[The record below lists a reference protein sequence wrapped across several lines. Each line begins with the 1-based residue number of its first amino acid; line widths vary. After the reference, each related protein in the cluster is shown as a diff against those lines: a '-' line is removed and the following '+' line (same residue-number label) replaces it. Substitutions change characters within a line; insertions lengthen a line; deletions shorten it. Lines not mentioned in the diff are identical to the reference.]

1 MRPRFDERESRQ
13 LARLRAMARVG
24 AHAEPGR
31 WRAPRG
37 TLGPAL
43 DGVELTWHAHAVQL
57 WRGATLVRTYTFPER
72 VRAACTAHMY
82 VTQDTC
88 EAVVCVALDR
98 LLYVHVPRLGHAA
111 SVPLSFCAARVWPL
125 HTGVL
130 IVRDAHAHTSGAAL
144 PGAYYVRSL
153 FDEAAPWTRA
163 AALQREDG
171 APVVHGATAPFPES
185 GEQIVWASDGR
196 TCPAALLVSLSR
208 ERRALRVYQYVT
220 SSEPLQQRA
229 APKTHAAPP
238 PAPSAVRSRKSLR
251 RSSRVSELGARR
263 ASEYHPPLPLLE
275 PEQDAALLGRRAT
288 HSLSDVDMAPPSGA
302 PHPLFAHL
310 AHAHAC
316 VVLLEEITVPELA
329 HAPDDAHSV
338 RVLWFYERLYIF
350 VRASERVFCRCV
362 GAGPTLHAP
371 HHADADAVFAARD
384 VACVSLVR
392 PNDALLHIDAHH
404 TAWLVCGPPG
414 PAAAVP
420 WAHDATRVRVDDDA
434 QLLVRGAWAPH
445 PVYARPG
452 DALAARVLDA
462 LSLALPVSTASALLA
477 QWARAPCTWA
487 GLAQVL
493 AVDEAATGPAHT
505 CEAHARSLLTAL
517 GYAAA
522 PPAAAGAGEP
532 RPSDAGVAV
541 VLHFLAQDAM
551 IDLARRRTDA
561 PRLVALLVPLLE
573 RLGWGA
579 WLDAWTRVYPV
590 RAVSQTGGGPP
601 APPDVYATLRA
612 TLDGD
617 ARTLDALAQT
627 VADTTHTP
635 PVRHLA
641 TWCPLLHALL
651 DVYGVLAHG
660 TATDVVHAL
669 LRVHWDAR
677 TVQRLPAGLAL
688 PLEEALRTC
697 QLDPPAQA
705 PPALYALL
713 RRADAAAASLAAP
726 PPPVTVRAARQAT
739 LPPGLDPLS
748 AHIFH
753 RDHRLAE
760 VARMLCT
767 TRVQT
772 ARLPTDE
779 TGTSPAASA
788 LARTLAERTL
798 SQCVGRGMFRL
809 ASQTLR
815 TTGTWRTPRLC
826 VALRTLPDGALLTD
840 THEPAELEWPEFHNG
855 AASALE
861 IGAAPVDSS
870 WIFAHAGDTR
880 GARARHAGFLLGLGL
895 QGHLRTLGRVHAYRY
910 LAPRHTL
917 TTMGLVLGLAASF
930 IGTGD
935 PVARQ
940 IMAVQVAAFLPAG
953 SVPLHMAPLTQATG
967 LLGMGLV
974 FCGTDHRWTAARLVA
989 QLDAPLDTSEALD
1002 RHRDVYAHCAGL
1014 ALGLVHLGRARRTGM
1029 SSAADLAL
1037 TARLCRL
1044 LTPTDDTPPLAA
1056 VRSAAAASLAL
1067 ALLFLRSGRRD
1078 VAEALKP
1085 PALDALAHMRPDLL
1099 LTRALARALI
1109 LWDATPDDAWLASA
1123 CPALTD
1129 PAALDPHQALAFYY
1143 IRAGACLALGLQFA
1157 GTGDVRA
1164 RALLLRQLAYA
1175 PEPPTSYEARLV
1187 RAAITMLHDVVR
1199 LALGCVMAGTGDVDT
1214 LRVLRAAHGA
1224 LDVPYGSHMATHMAL
1239 GLLFLGGGRFSV
1251 GRSDRA
1257 MAALLMTCLPRFPLA
1272 PDDTGAHLPALRHL
1286 WVLALSPRLL
1296 AAHDVTS
1303 GDVCF
1308 LPVSVGG
1315 TRLETPA
1322 LVPPDAVATGAM
1334 AVSDSRRYW
1343 PAAVPLRASAP
1354 LSVHWL
1360 PVQRRTGFLTYADD
1374 PHGHRSIFAR
1384 TAQVTAPRWTADAE
1398 GARHLQDLRVL
1409 VQGFT
1414 TAPEVQG
1421 LVRYVCGAAAPFASF
1436 CASVLLDG
1444 LLHDTPMLPRVY
1456 LALWAGWQQPEAP
1469 DRVLFVQ
1476 DVALLRALYRSAADA
1491 RLRGT
1496 RDRLV
1501 PRDVLD
1507 GLAWQLTQQLGPS
1520 MPGVSAYLR
1529 GAPLVREAA
1538 WALALLEAPSAADVA
1553 RLRARHAST
1562 PPALATHV
1570 LRRVLGSEPLVQQCV
1585 ASWALCT
1592 SD

>member
-1 MRPRFDERESRQ
+1 MPPRFDDGESRQ

-24 AHAEPGR
+24 AQYESGR
-31 WRAPRG
+31 WRAPST
-37 TLGPAL
+37 TLDDAL
-43 DGVELTWHAHAVQL
+43 HGVELTWHAHTVQL
-57 WRGATLVRTYTFPER
+57 WRGAMLVHTYTFPER
-72 VRAACTAHMY
+72 VRYTCTARMHL
-82 VTQDTC
+82 TQDTC
-88 EAVVCVALDR
+88 EAAVCIALDH
-98 LLYVHVPRLGHAA
+98 LLYVHVPRLGHTA
-111 SVPLSFCAARVWPL
+111 SLPLSFGVARMWPL

-130 IVRDAHAHTSGAAL
+130 LLRDHLSATSIPL
-144 PGAYYVRSL
+144 AYYVRSV
-153 FDEAAPWTRA
+153 FDEPAPWTRA
-163 AALQREDG
+163 ASLQHEDG
-171 APVVHGATAPFPES
+171 RLVVHGATSAFPEP

-196 TCPAALLVSLSR
+196 AGAPTFLVSLCR
-208 ERRALRVYQYVT
+208 DRRALRVYNYGL
-220 SSEPLQQRA
+220 SSEPWQQRA
-229 APKTHAAPP
+229 APQTHTAPLPAASTTR
-238 PAPSAVRSRKSLR
+238 ARKSLR
-251 RSSRVSELGARR
+251 RSSRVSEPGGARR
-263 ASEYHPPLPLLE
+263 ASEYSPKLPLLE
-275 PEQDAALLGRRAT
+275 PEHDAAMLGRRAT
-288 HSLSDVDMAPPSGA
+288 HSLSDVDMPTQYEA

-316 VVLLEEITVPELA
+316 VVLLEEITVPELK
-329 HAPDDAHSV
+329 HAPHDAEAV
-338 RVLWFYERLYIF
+338 RVRWFYERLYLF
-350 VRASERVFCRCV
+350 VRASERVFCRDV
-362 GAGPTLHAP
+362 RAGPTLHAP
-371 HHADADAVFAARD
+371 HHAEADAVFAARD
-384 VACVSLVR
+384 MECVSLVQ
-392 PNDALLHIDAHH
+392 PNDALLHIDVHN

-414 PAAAVP
+414 PAAAVL
-420 WAHDATRVRVDDDA
+420 WAHDATRVRCDNDV
-434 QLLVRGAWAPH
+434 QLLVQGAWASY

-452 DALAARVLDA
+452 DALAARVLEA
-462 LSLALPVSTASALLA
+462 LCLALPVPTASALLA
-477 QWARAPCTWA
+477 AWARAPRTWA

-493 AVDEAATGPAHT
+493 QVDAAATGPGLL
-505 CEAHARSLLTAL
+505 CETQARDLLATLGWAEAATA
-517 GYAAA
+517 
-522 PPAAAGAGEP
+522 PAAAS
-532 RPSDAGVAV
+532 PSTEADAGVAI
-541 VLHFLAQDAM
+541 VLHFLAQDAI

-561 PRLVALLVPLLE
+561 PRLVALLLPLLE
-573 RLGWGA
+573 RLQWGA
-579 WLDAWTRVYPV
+579 WLDAWTRWYPV
-590 RAVSQTGGGPP
+590 RAVSLTQGGPA
-601 APPDVYATLRA
+601 APPDVYETVHAA
-612 TLDGD
+612 LDGR
-617 ARTLDALAQT
+617 ASSLEGLAQC
-627 VADTTHTP
+627 VADATHTP
-635 PVRHLA
+635 MVRHLA

-677 TVQRLPAGLAL
+677 IVQRLPAGLAL

-713 RRADAAAASLAAP
+713 RRADAAAASTTVSP
-726 PPPVTVRAARQAT
+726 PKATVRAARQAT

-748 AHIFH
+748 AHIFP
-753 RDHRLAE
+753 RDYRLAE

-788 LARTLAERTL
+788 LARTLAERTM

-826 VALRTLPDGALLTD
+826 LALRTLPDGAMLTD

-855 AASALE
+855 VASALE
-861 IGAAPVDSS
+861 MGAAPVDSS
-870 WIFAHAGDTR
+870 WIFAHASDTR

-895 QGHLRTLGRVHAYRY
+895 HGHLRTLGRVHAYRY

-930 IGTGD
+930 VGTAD

-953 SVPLHMAPLTQATG
+953 SVPLQMAPLTQATG

-974 FCGTDHRWTAARLVA
+974 FCGTDHRWTAARLAA
-989 QLDAPLDTSEALD
+989 QLDAPLDSNDALD

-1029 SSAADLAL
+1029 TSATDLAL

-1056 VRSAAAASLAL
+1056 VRSAGAASLAL
-1067 ALLFLRSGRRD
+1067 ALLFLRSQRRD
-1078 VAEALKP
+1078 IADALAP
-1085 PALDALAHMRPDLL
+1085 PTLDALTHRRPDLL

-1109 LWDATPDDAWLASA
+1109 LWDATPNDAWLATA

-1129 PAALDPHQALAFYY
+1129 PTTLDPHQALAFYY
-1143 IRAGACLALGLQFA
+1143 IRAGACLALGLQYA
-1157 GTGDVRA
+1157 GTGNVQA
-1164 RALLLRQLAYA
+1164 RAVLLRQLSWA
-1175 PEPPTSYEARLV
+1175 PDPPTSYEARLV
-1187 RAAITMLHDVVR
+1187 RAAILTLHDVVH
-1199 LALGCVMAGTGDVDT
+1199 LALSCVMAGTGDVET

-1239 GLLFLGGGRFSV
+1239 GLLCLGGGRVSV
-1251 GRSDRA
+1251 GQSDRA
-1257 MAALLMTCLPRFPLA
+1257 IAALLLTCLPPFPLA
-1272 PDDTGAHLPALRHL
+1272 PDDTGAHLPALRHFYM
-1286 WVLALSPRLL
+1286 LALSPRLL
-1296 AAHDVTS
+1296 AARDVTS

-1322 LVPPDAVATGAM
+1322 LVPPVALHTHAM
-1334 AVSDSRRYW
+1334 AVSHSRRYW
-1343 PAAVPLRASAP
+1343 PAAVPLQASAP

-1384 TAQVTAPRWTADAE
+1384 TAQYTTPRWTGDAD
-1398 GARHLQDLRVL
+1398 GARRWQDLRVL

-1421 LVRYVCGAAAPFASF
+1421 LVHYVCGAASPFATF

-1444 LLHDTPMLPRVY
+1444 LLHDRPMLPRVY
-1456 LALWAGWQQPEAP
+1456 LALWAGWQETEAP

-1476 DVALLRALYRSAADA
+1476 DMALLRALYRSPADE

-1496 RDRLV
+1496 RDRLI

-1507 GLAWQLTQQLGPS
+1507 SLAWHVTQQLGPS
-1520 MPGVSAYLR
+1520 MKGVAAYLR
-1529 GAPLVREAA
+1529 GEPLQQEAA
-1538 WALALLEAPSAADVA
+1538 WALALLQAPSAAD
-1553 RLRARHAST
+1553 RA
-1562 PPALATHV
+1562 
-1570 LRRVLGSEPLVQQCV
+1570 
-1585 ASWALCT
+1585 
-1592 SD
+1592 

>member
-1 MRPRFDERESRQ
+1 MPPRCEERESRQ

-31 WRAPRG
+31 WRAPSHAG
-37 TLGPAL
+37 AAL
-43 DGVELTWHAHAVQL
+43 DGVELTWHAHTVQL
-57 WRGATLVRTYTFPER
+57 WRGTALVRTYTFPKR
-72 VRAACTAHMY
+72 VREACTAHMHIAHD
-82 VTQDTC
+82 VC
-88 EAVVCVALDR
+88 EAAVCIALDR
-98 LLYVHVPRLGHAA
+98 LLYVHVPHLGHAA
-111 SVPLSFCAARVWPL
+111 SLPLPFCVARVWPL
-125 HTGVL
+125 QAGVL
-130 IVRDAHAHTSGAAL
+130 LLRDAHTAGL
-144 PGAYYVRSL
+144 PAAYYVRSV

-163 AALQREDG
+163 AALQSEDG
-171 APVVHGATAPFPES
+171 TPIVHGATAPFPEA
-185 GEQIVWASDGR
+185 GEQIVWASDGL
-196 TCPAALLVSLSR
+196 TCPAPLLVTLSC
-208 ERRALRVYQYVT
+208 ERRALRVYHYVT
-220 SSEPLQQRA
+220 SSEPLPQRA
-229 APKTHAAPP
+229 APKSHAPP
-238 PAPSAVRSRKSLR
+238 PASTTRARKSLR
-251 RSSRVSELGARR
+251 RSSRVSEPGGARR
-263 ASEYHPPLPLLE
+263 VSEYNPSLPPLE

-288 HSLSDVDMAPPSGA
+288 HSLSDVDVAPPNEA

-310 AHAHAC
+310 AHAHAFA
-316 VVLLEEITVPELA
+316 VLLEEITVPELA
-329 HAPDDAHSV
+329 HAPHDAHAV
-338 RVLWFYERLYIF
+338 RVLWFHDRLYIF
-350 VRASERVFCRCV
+350 VRASERVFCRSV
-362 GAGPTLHAP
+362 GPGPTLHAP
-371 HHADADAVFAARD
+371 HHVDADAVFAARD
-384 VACVSLVR
+384 IACVSLVR
-392 PNDALLHIDAHH
+392 KDDALLHIDVHN

-434 QLLVRGAWAPH
+434 QLLVHDTWASY

-452 DALAARVLDA
+452 DALTARVLDA
-462 LSLALPVSTASALLA
+462 LSLALPVPIASALLA

-493 AVDEAATGPAHT
+493 RVDEAATGPAPT
-505 CEAHARSLLTAL
+505 CEAHALLTSL
-517 GYAAA
+517 GYADA
-522 PPAAAGAGEP
+522 PEPAASAIE
-532 RPSDAGVAV
+532 PSDTDASVAIA
-541 VLHFLAQDAM
+541 LHFLAQDAM

-561 PRLVALLVPLLE
+561 PRLVALLLPLLE

-590 RAVSQTGGGPP
+590 RAVSQTTGGPP
-601 APPDVYATLRA
+601 APPDVYATLHA
-612 TLDGD
+612 ALDGHT
-617 ARTLDALAQT
+617 RTLETLAQS
-627 VADTTHTP
+627 VGDATHTP
-635 PVRHLA
+635 PLRHLA
-641 TWCPLLHALL
+641 VWCPLLHALL
-651 DVYGVLAHG
+651 DVYSVLAQG
-660 TATDVVHAL
+660 TAADVARAL
-669 LRVHWDAR
+669 LRVQWDAR

-697 QLDPPAQA
+697 QLDPPAHA

-713 RRADAAAASLAAP
+713 RRADAAARSPAAP
-726 PPPVTVRAARQAT
+726 APPATVRAARHAT

-748 AHIFH
+748 AHVFH
-753 RDHRLAE
+753 RDYRLAE

-767 TRVQT
+767 TRTQT

-779 TGTSPAASA
+779 MGTSPAAAA
-788 LARTLAERTL
+788 LARTLAERTM
-798 SQCVGRGMFRL
+798 SQCIGRGMFRL

-826 VALRTLPDGALLTD
+826 LALRTLPDGALLTD
-840 THEPAELEWPEFHNG
+840 THDPAELEWPEFHNG
-855 AASALE
+855 VASALE

-870 WIFAHAGDTR
+870 WIFAHASDSR
-880 GARARHAGFLLGLGL
+880 GGRARHAGFLLGLGL
-895 QGHLRTLGRVHAYRY
+895 HGHLRTLGRVHAYRY
-910 LAPRHTL
+910 LAPRHML
-917 TTMGLVLGLAASF
+917 TTIGLVLGLAASF
-930 IGTGD
+930 VGTGD

-953 SVPLHMAPLTQATG
+953 SVPLHMAPLTQSAG

-974 FCGTDHRWTAARLVA
+974 FCGTDHRWTAARLAA
-989 QLDAPLDTSEALD
+989 QLDAPLDTNEALD

-1014 ALGLVHLGRARRTGM
+1014 ALGLVYLGCARRTGM
-1029 SSAADLAL
+1029 TSAADLAL

-1044 LTPTDDTPPLAA
+1044 LTPADDTPPLAS
-1056 VRSAAAASLAL
+1056 VRSATAASLAL

-1078 VAEALKP
+1078 VADALKP
-1085 PALDALAHMRPDLL
+1085 PTLDALAHMRPDLL

-1109 LWDATPDDAWLASA
+1109 LWDATPDDAWLAAA
-1123 CPALTD
+1123 CPALTH

-1143 IRAGACLALGLQFA
+1143 IRAGASLALGLQFA

-1164 RALLLRQLAYA
+1164 RELLLRQLTYA

-1187 RAAITMLHDVVR
+1187 RVAMTTLHDVVH

-1224 LDVPYGSHMATHMAL
+1224 LDVPYGSHIATHMAL

-1257 MAALLMTCLPRFPLA
+1257 LAALLMTCLPHFPRA

-1286 WVLALSPRLL
+1286 WVLALAPRLL
-1296 AAHDVTS
+1296 AARDVTS

-1322 LVPPDAVATGAM
+1322 LVPPDAVEQGAV

-1343 PAAVPLRASAP
+1343 PAAVPLQASAP

-1384 TAQVTAPRWTADAE
+1384 TAQVTTPHWTGDAE
-1398 GARHLQDLRVL
+1398 EARRLQDLRVL
-1409 VQGFT
+1409 VQDYT

-1421 LVRYVCGAAAPFASF
+1421 LVRYVCGAAAPFATF
-1436 CASVLLDG
+1436 CVSVLLDG

-1456 LALWAGWQQPEAP
+1456 LALWAGWQQTDAA

-1476 DVALLRALYRSAADA
+1476 DVALLRALYRSPADA
-1491 RLRGT
+1491 RLRGA

-1507 GLAWQLTQQLGPS
+1507 GLAWQLAQQLERS
-1520 MPGVSAYLR
+1520 TPGVSAYLR
-1529 GAPLVREAA
+1529 GEALVRDAA
-1538 WALALLEAPSAADVA
+1538 WALALLEVPSAADVA
-1553 RLRARHAST
+1553 RLRVRYAST
-1562 PPALATHV
+1562 PPALAAHV
-1570 LRRVLGSEPLVQQCV
+1570 LRRVVRRERLVQQCV
-1585 ASWALCT
+1585 ASWAVCM